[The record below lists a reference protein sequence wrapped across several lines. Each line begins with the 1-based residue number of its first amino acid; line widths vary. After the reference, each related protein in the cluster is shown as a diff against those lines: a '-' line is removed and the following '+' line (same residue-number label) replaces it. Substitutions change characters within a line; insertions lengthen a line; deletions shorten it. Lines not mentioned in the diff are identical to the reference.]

1 MLALSPR
8 LRPGVLLTLAITA
21 ALACIGL
28 LSATQLVG
36 DNSKTGLLIA
46 AGLVVAPILAY
57 LALRRPI
64 IFPFAI
70 YAAAVPFDNLLKT
83 DAGGTATRLLAIFA
97 ALAIG
102 LQLVVRRSAIAPS
115 RSLLLWGGLIV
126 WMGATIFWAIDGDAA
141 VAQFVRYLQLYLVFG
156 VVSIYSVK
164 SNDLK
169 ILIGAVIAG
178 ACAATLYGD
187 YLFHN
192 GQGAAI
198 QRLVVTSGTSHIDPN
213 HFAAS
218 LVMPLALA
226 MMMFLRC
233 KLILR
238 KGLLLAVVGILLTG
252 FITSAS
258 RGGLLAVVVVM
269 LFFFVR
275 SRYKIQVAL
284 GGIAAALVIAPS
296 TLIARFSQV
305 QSTGGAGRLDIWN
318 SALNA
323 FKQHWIVGSGIGN
336 FPYAYDQVY
345 LLTFHQSNH
354 WHVVAHDLI
363 AQTSVEMGLIGL
375 VLTLFAWFWQ
385 FKSLDFIR
393 PGDPLY
399 DLRVALQAGMVGLF
413 VAALFVDVMWYKYV
427 WLAFGMVA
435 LACNLAVQARAE
447 HSRVASA
454 RPAVGRSPVMAGTS

>member
-1 MLALSPR
+1 MLSPLR
-8 LRPGVLLTLAITA
+8 RPGVLLTLAIAA

-36 DNSKTGLLIA
+36 EDSKKGLLIA

-64 IFPFAI
+64 VFPFAI
-70 YAAAVPFDNLLKT
+70 YAAAIPFDNLLKT

-102 LQLVVRRSAIAPS
+102 LQLIVRRSAIAPS

-141 VAQFVRYLQLYLVFG
+141 VAQFVRYLQLYMVFA
-156 VVSIYSVK
+156 VVSIYPIK

-169 ILIGAVIAG
+169 ILVGAVIAG

-213 HFAAS
+213 QFAAAV
-218 LVMPLALA
+218 LMPFALTV
-226 MMMFLRC
+226 MMFLRC
-233 KLILR
+233 KLSLT
-238 KGLLLAVVGILLTG
+238 KVLLLGVVGILLTG

-258 RGGLLAVVVVM
+258 RGGLLAAGLIM
-269 LFFFVR
+269 LFLFVR
-275 SRYKIQVAL
+275 SRYKMQVAV
-284 GGIAAALVIAPS
+284 GGVAAALMIAPS
-296 TLIARFSQV
+296 ALIARFAQV
-305 QSTGGAGRLDIWN
+305 QSTGGAGRLDIWT
-318 SALNA
+318 SAAIA

-345 LLTFHQSNH
+345 LLSFHQSNH

-363 AQTSVEMGLIGL
+363 AQSSVETGLIGL
-375 VLTLFAWFWQ
+375 ALVLLAWLSQ
-385 FKSLDFIR
+385 FKVLNFIG
-393 PGDPLY
+393 PGEALY
-399 DLRVALQAGMVGLF
+399 DLRIALQASIVGLF
-413 VAALFVDVMWYKYV
+413 ACALFVDVMWYKYL
-427 WLAFGMVA
+427 WLAFSVAA
-435 LACNLAVQARAE
+435 LARNLAIQSQVEHEPGTVATRARVKLLY
-447 HSRVASA
+447 SRGASNA
-454 RPAVGRSPVMAGTS
+454 